1 MKTMEKGL
9 KKLSFIAG
17 SWTADGVLVDFT
29 EPVYSMIFGSMQA
42 VNEQGAVVHWE
53 TFRFEVKDNNVFLYP
68 AQRGRESGSYLLNE
82 NNEEDR
88 YVFEAFINNHT
99 PVQEIYFT
107 KSNEGKELIFGIMM
121 EMDGRQIKKEWHLTK
136 R

>member
-9 KKLSFIAG
+9 KQLSFIAG
-17 SWTADGVLVDFT
+17 SWISEGILVDFT

-53 TFRFEVKDNNVFLYP
+53 TFRFEEKDNNVFLYP

-82 NNEEDR
+82 KNEGETF
-88 YVFEAFINNHT
+88 VFEAFFNNHSSIK
-99 PVQEIYFT
+99 EIYFE
-107 KSNEGKELIFGIMM
+107 KKNEGKELTFGVNG
-121 EMDGRQIKKEWHLTK
+121 EADGREIKKEWNLKK